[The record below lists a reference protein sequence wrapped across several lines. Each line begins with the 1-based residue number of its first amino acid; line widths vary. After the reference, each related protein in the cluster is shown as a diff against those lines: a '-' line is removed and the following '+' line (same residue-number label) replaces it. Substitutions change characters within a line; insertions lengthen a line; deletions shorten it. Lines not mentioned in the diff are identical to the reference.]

1 VPVTR
6 GGQGRPSYQFLP
18 ASSKT
23 SMNHER
29 ESRKSSANSW
39 LIMGL
44 GNPGERYAATP
55 HNLGFMV
62 ADYLSGHHD
71 IPLAK
76 KTMEARW
83 GKGRLAGQA
92 VVLAQPQTYMNLSG
106 RSVAQLLRYFDL
118 GPQDLVVVH
127 DDLDV
132 PGGRLKLSLG
142 GGAGGHRGVLSI
154 AEVLKTKEFY
164 RVKMGIGRPPVF
176 MAAEDFVLKPFL
188 REDWEAVASLV
199 ERAAQAVVTLIAD
212 GLAAAQNQFH
222 GAASDSDS

>member
-1 VPVTR
+1 M
-6 GGQGRPSYQFLP
+6 SFLLEQ
-18 ASSKT
+18 
-23 SMNHER
+23 ER
-29 ESRKSSANSW
+29 ESRRSSAKSW

-44 GNPGERYAATP
+44 GNPGARYAATP

-62 ADYLSGHHD
+62 VDLLADRHD

-76 KTMEARW
+76 KSLEAHW
-83 GKGRLAGQA
+83 GKGRMEGEA

-106 RSVAQLLRYFDL
+106 RAVAQLLRYFDL
-118 GPQDLVVVH
+118 TPQNLVVVH

-154 AEVLKTKEFY
+154 AEVLKTQEFY
-164 RVKMGIGRPPVF
+164 RVKMGIGRPPAF
-176 MAAEDFVLKPFL
+176 MASEDFVLKPFP

-199 ERAAQAVVTLIAD
+199 ERAAQAVVALITN

-222 GAASDSDS
+222 GPANSD